1 MNILLIDDEP
11 LALEMLMEAVKEVC
25 PNDAVH
31 TFLKTSEAMA
41 FLKENTCDVAF
52 LDIQMRG
59 MSGLELAIKCKQMN
73 PTVNLIFATGYDAY
87 AVEAMAMHASGYIMK
102 PVTADKVRRELENLR
117 HPLNHRPG
125 AKLRLK
131 CFGNFNVT
139 LPDGT
144 PLHFS
149 RAKSKE
155 MLAYLVYRRGAPC
168 TIRELG
174 AALFE
179 DSAYDR
185 KQQVYLQKIAS
196 SMMQTLK
203 QYGLASIVHK
213 NYNSIALDCTA
224 VDCDYYRF
232 LELDPAAINAYT
244 GEFLSQYTW
253 AEFMTGYLDRL
264 TEKK

>member
-1 MNILLIDDEP
+1 MNILLIDDEL
-11 LALEMLMEAVKEVC
+11 LALEMLTSAVREAC
-25 PNDAVH
+25 PTASLH
-31 TFLKTSEAMA
+31 PFQKPSEALA
-41 FLKENTCDVAF
+41 FLQDNPCDVAF

-59 MSGLELAIKCKQMN
+59 MTGLELAIKCKQLY
-73 PTVNLIFATGYDAY
+73 PKINLIFATGYNSY
-87 AVEAMAMHASGYIMK
+87 TSEALSMHASGYIMK
-102 PVTADKVRRELENLR
+102 PVTVQKVRQEMEDLR
-117 HPLNHRPG
+117 HPLAHRPG
-125 AKLRLK
+125 AKLRIK
-131 CFGNFNVT
+131 CFGNFDVS

-144 PLHFS
+144 PIHFS

-179 DSAYDR
+179 DNIYDR

-203 QYGLASIVHK
+203 QHNLASIVHK
-213 NYNSIALDCTA
+213 NYNSIALDISA

-232 LELDPAAINAYT
+232 LELDPGAINAYT

-264 TEKK
+264 VEKE